1 MPPDATAGV
10 LGLYLWGAQ
19 LETGTTPTSYIPT
32 TTAPA
37 TRAADVVTPVVW
49 DRPTGTFRLASQPR
63 VVYLGGYAEA
73 VAMDFV
79 EAIA

>member
-1 MPPDATAGV
+1 MLDTYVGDGV
-10 LGLYLWGAQ
+10 SGLYVFGAQ
-19 LETGTTPTSYIPT
+19 VGESPTSYIPT